1 MKIKFSSDDNSP
13 LNKIIEIP
21 IMAIVVRAVFLENNK
36 YYPQVF
42 LDECL
47 YKIQIKI
54 KNELKEIDIK
64 NCVCN
69 YFDDTINGTKINF
82 SNI

>member
-1 MKIKFSSDDNSP
+1 MNNKFNSNGNLA

-21 IMAIVVRAVFLENNK
+21 IMTILVGAVFCENNK

-47 YKIQIKI
+47 YKI
-54 KNELKEIDIK
+54 
-64 NCVCN
+64 
-69 YFDDTINGTKINF
+69 
-82 SNI
+82 

>member
-1 MKIKFSSDDNSP
+1 MNNKFNSNGNLA

-21 IMAIVVRAVFLENNK
+21 IMTILVRAVFCENNK

-47 YKIQIKI
+47 YKI
-54 KNELKEIDIK
+54 
-64 NCVCN
+64 
-69 YFDDTINGTKINF
+69 
-82 SNI
+82 